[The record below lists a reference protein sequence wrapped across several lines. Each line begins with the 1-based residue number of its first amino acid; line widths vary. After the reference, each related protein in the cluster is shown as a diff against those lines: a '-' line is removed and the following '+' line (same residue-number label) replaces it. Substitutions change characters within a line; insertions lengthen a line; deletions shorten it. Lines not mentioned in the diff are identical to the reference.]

1 MVISVHLS
9 SQKLKKHVFETIL
22 LLSADFGFREYF
34 FLRNMLKSI
43 GINEGSDIKS
53 NKCIIEP
60 SNLEKMSEKCYSTFF
75 SII

>member
-9 SQKLKKHVFETIL
+9 SQKPKKHVFETIL

-60 SNLEKMSEKCYSTFF
+60 SNLEKMSEKGYSTFLV
-75 SII
+75 